1 MLKITS
7 TEHLTGIRISGDW
20 EDLNELY
27 DAIYNLLSYDGV
39 YDYFEDARELVLSL
53 CYDLRHAYQGDR
65 ETFASADDAPYYA
78 VCVLWPEVIFYTLL
92 LNNILVL
99 AKRADT
105 AVPQDLD
112 EIEEKIT
119 RNKLERRDTDL
130 ACLRFFLDLVWAELK
145 KAVGEKR
152 FKKLFKE
159 WDILSV
165 MGTAYHNYIDYCTP
179 YVPYLTAKYIRRK
192 PENRRTYLA
201 TIAERLLSMDGEYQC
216 IRKEVEDYAKEN
228 NIPVSEVEFAGSDY
242 LEEIVW

>member
-7 TEHLTGIRISGDW
+7 TEHLAGIRISGDW

-27 DAIYNLLSYDGV
+27 DAIYNLLNYDGV
-39 YDYFEDARELVLSL
+39 YDYFEDARDLVLSL

-78 VCVLWPEVIFYTLL
+78 VCVLWPEAIFYSLL
-92 LNNILVL
+92 LNNIFVL

-130 ACLRFFLDLVWAELK
+130 ACLRFFWTLSGRNSKRRLERSGLRGSLK
-145 KAVGEKR
+145 
-152 FKKLFKE
+152 
-159 WDILSV
+159 S
-165 MGTAYHNYIDYCTP
+165 GTSCSIW
-179 YVPYLTAKYIRRK
+179 
-192 PENRRTYLA
+192 
-201 TIAERLLSMDGEYQC
+201 ERLTTT
-216 IRKEVEDYAKEN
+216 I
-228 NIPVSEVEFAGSDY
+228 
-242 LEEIVW
+242 

>member
-27 DAIYNLLSYDGV
+27 NAIYNLLSYDGV

-92 LNNILVL
+92 LNNIFVL

-112 EIEEKIT
+112 EIKEKIT
-119 RNKLERRDTDL
+119 RNKLERRDTDVN
-130 ACLRFFLDLVWAELK
+130 AKIKVSQK
-145 KAVGEKR
+145 QSKR
-152 FKKLFKE
+152 
-159 WDILSV
+159 S
-165 MGTAYHNYIDYCTP
+165 
-179 YVPYLTAKYIRRK
+179 
-192 PENRRTYLA
+192 
-201 TIAERLLSMDGEYQC
+201 
-216 IRKEVEDYAKEN
+216 
-228 NIPVSEVEFAGSDY
+228 
-242 LEEIVW
+242 